1 MMVWIDEKVD
11 LLKSLW
17 KQGKSASEIAGI
29 IGDDISRNAIIGKAH
44 RLGLAGRPS
53 PIKKRELKLATL
65 QVITERMCKWP
76 FGDPKKPDFHFC
88 GKAVDVTVTY
98 CPEHR
103 ALAYTAP
110 RKPIIV
116 AK

>member
-1 MMVWIDEKVD
+1 MDWTEEKMD

-17 KQGKSASEIAGI
+17 KQGKSASEIAAILGEEV
-29 IGDDISRNAIIGKAH
+29 SRNAIIGKAH

-53 PIKKRELKLATL
+53 PIKKKEQKQTTL
-65 QVITERMCKWP
+65 YGLTERMCKWP
-76 FGDPKKPDFHFC
+76 IGDPKQPDFHFC
-88 GKAVDVTVTY
+88 GKAVEVTVTY

-103 ALAYTAP
+103 AKAYTVSKKSLA
-110 RKPIIV
+110 V